1 MTISISD
8 PRPTY
13 PSPLLD
19 GVPTPHVTA
28 SRIPL
33 PGIPVPRI
41 PVPRI
46 PVPRAPS
53 DGTTHER
60 RAVETPLSASV
71 LRTVDRSDKWA
82 QWQVLDERLG
92 LFASLDEARRAWT
105 RRDPRCYRV
114 VAALTA
120 LGSRRGGDDDDAALA
135 VLVMLEEGIRRV
147 AVTLDDVCELDDVH
161 AAVWGEVKAA
171 EPQLNNRAARYLLSR
186 ARQRLTRPA
195 AGMVPRLPVTSLDQR
210 LGWGS
215 PTGALADHDIELLAP
230 HEADDPAQD
239 LADLLAWAQGVGV
252 IADEDADLLVEL
264 VAAENDGLA
273 REEAQRV
280 VGNRHGVGMRTIRRR
295 RDRAAAQLRASAP
308 RYLASIA

>member
-1 MTISISD
+1 MTISISA
-8 PRPTY
+8 PRPTH
-13 PSPLLD
+13 PSHLVD
-19 GVPTPHVTA
+19 GAPTQHPA
-28 SRIPL
+28 PR
-33 PGIPVPRI
+33 IPVPRI

-46 PVPRAPS
+46 PAPRAPS
-53 DGTTHER
+53 NGTTPDP
-60 RAVETPLSASV
+60 RALTSPLSASV
-71 LRTVDRSDKWA
+71 LRTVDQSDKWA
-82 QWQVLDERLG
+82 EWQSLDQRLR
-92 LFASLDEARRAWT
+92 LFASLEEARYAWT

-114 VAALTA
+114 VAALTT

-135 VLVMLEEGIRRV
+135 VLVMLEEGISRV
-147 AVTLDDVCELDDVH
+147 AVTLDDVCERDDVH

-171 EPQLNNRAARYLLSR
+171 EPQLNNRAARYLLIR

-215 PTGALADHDIELLAP
+215 PAGAPADHHVSELLTHP
-230 HEADDPAQD
+230 EADDPAQD

-264 VAAENDGLA
+264 IAAENDGLA
-273 REEAQRV
+273 REEAQRL
-280 VGNRHGVGMRTIRRR
+280 VGDRHGVGMRTIRRR
-295 RDRAAAQLRASAP
+295 RDRAAAQLKASAP

>member
-8 PRPTY
+8 PRPAY
-13 PSPLLD
+13 PSPLPD
-19 GVPTPHVTA
+19 GQPTPHLTA
-28 SRIPL
+28 PR
-33 PGIPVPRI
+33 IPVPRT

-53 DGTTHER
+53 DGTTPER
-60 RAVETPLSASV
+60 RAVQSPLSASV
-71 LRTVDRSDKWA
+71 LRTVDRSDKWTE
-82 QWQVLDERLG
+82 WQSLDQRLG
-92 LFASLDEARRAWT
+92 LFASLDDARQAWT

-135 VLVMLEEGIRRV
+135 VLVMLDEGISRV
-147 AVTLDDVCELDDVH
+147 AVTLDDVCQLDDVH

-171 EPQLNNRAARYLLSR
+171 EPQLNNRAARYLLVR

-195 AGMVPRLPVTSLDQR
+195 AGMVPRLTVTSLDQR

-215 PTGALADHDIELLAP
+215 PLNAPADHDIELLAP

-264 VAAENDGLA
+264 IAAENDGLA

-295 RDRAAAQLRASAP
+295 RDRVAAQLRASAP

>member
-1 MTISISD
+1 MTISISALRPNYPSPPFD
-8 PRPTY
+8 EEPTPRPT
-13 PSPLLD
+13 
-19 GVPTPHVTA
+19 A
-28 SRIPL
+28 
-33 PGIPVPRI
+33 PRI
-41 PVPRI
+41 PVPG
-46 PVPRAPS
+46 VPMPRPPS
-53 DGTTHER
+53 DGTTPER
-60 RAVETPLSASV
+60 RAVPSPLSASV
-71 LRTVDRSDKWA
+71 LRTVDHSDKWT
-82 QWQVLDERLG
+82 QWQSLDQRLG
-92 LFASLDEARRAWT
+92 LFASLDDARQAWT

-171 EPQLNNRAARYLLSR
+171 EPQLNNRAARYLLIR

-195 AGMVPRLPVTSLDQR
+195 AGMVPRLSVTSLDQR

-215 PTGALADHDIELLAP
+215 PAGALSDHDSELLAP

-239 LADLLAWAQGVGV
+239 LADVLAWAQGVGV
-252 IADEDADLLVEL
+252 IADEDVDLLVEL
-264 VAAENDGLA
+264 IAAENDGLA

-295 RDRAAAQLRASAP
+295 RDRAAAQLRASAS